1 MFHDWLKRH
10 SLFIS
15 YYTCMTALPNLSP
28 IAALMGEPT
37 RAAMLV
43 SLLEGC
49 ARTASELAACAEV
62 SPQVAS
68 NHLAKLLEGQLL
80 SLETQGRHRYYRLA
94 SPEVARALEALA
106 AIGRPT
112 KHQVSS
118 KVPRELQFARTCYD
132 HLAGR
137 LGVVIMEGL
146 LEQKYLIEKNS
157 DYGLTLAGEAWFAD
171 FGIDVRVFKT
181 SRRSLA
187 RRCLDWSE
195 RRPHLAGA
203 LGAALFLRLQSLGWI
218 AKKKGRAVR
227 LTLAGREGL
236 ERELGLKLGSSE
248 VGD

>member
-43 SLLEGC
+43 SLLDGC

-68 NHLAKLLEGQLL
+68 NHLAKLLEGHLL
-80 SLETQGRHRYYRLA
+80 TLETQGRHRYYRLA

-106 AIGRPT
+106 TLSRPSE
-112 KHQVSS
+112 HHVLS
-118 KVPRELQFARTCYD
+118 KVPRDLQFARTCYD
-132 HLAGR
+132 HLAGH
-137 LGVVIMEGL
+137 LGVVITEVL
-146 LEQKYLIEKNS
+146 LAQKYLVEKNS
-157 DYGLTLAGEAWFAD
+157 DYGLTLVGERWFAD
-171 FGIDVRVFKT
+171 FGIDVRVLQT
-181 SRRSLA
+181 SRRSFA

-203 LGAALFLRLQSLGWI
+203 LGAAFFLRLQGLGWI

-227 LTLAGREGL
+227 LTLTGREGL

-248 VGD
+248 MGD